1 MASSP
6 GLEKTLQNIPFL
18 DPDERN
24 DKNDKPLESHKNRT
38 LLGGMRWYCLASSFL
53 AAKHSTDLF
62 LGPNGRNDK
71 NDKSQPGRKNKNKI
85 NNYLFW
91 YRGDTAPSPD
101 AAPTSQK

>member
-38 LLGGMRWYCLASSFL
+38 LLGGMRSYLFGILIW
-53 AAKHSTDLF
+53 AAKHPTDPV
-62 LGPNGRNDK
+62 LGPEWPK
-71 NDKSQPGRKNKNKI
+71 
-85 NNYLFW
+85 
-91 YRGDTAPSPD
+91 
-101 AAPTSQK
+101 